1 MLNWLF
7 IIFATMVIV
16 PALLVATNRNPVN
29 AAMNMIVSFVGL
41 AAMFVLLETYLLAI
55 LQVLVYAGAI
65 VVLFLFIIMLIDAE
79 HAPRPKVLTYAASL
93 VALAIL
99 SFGVIGLVNRS
110 MEQGGFADISV
121 DAPAASAY
129 AFGVEL
135 FTRHILPFQIA
146 GFMLLIAMIGVI
158 VICRRELDATGTEE
172 TRS

>member
-16 PALLVATNRNPVN
+16 PALLVATSRNPVN
-29 AAMNMIVSFVGL
+29 AAMNMIVSFIGL
-41 AAMFVLLETYLLAI
+41 AALFVMLETYLLAI

-79 HAPRPKVLTYAASL
+79 HAPAPKALTYAASL
-93 VALAIL
+93 IALAIL
-99 SFGVIGLVNRS
+99 SFGVVAMVNGS
-110 MEQGGFADISV
+110 MEQGGLPEIAV
-121 DAPAASAY
+121 EAPAASAY

-158 VICRRELDATGTEE
+158 VICRRELDISATEDN
-172 TRS
+172 RS